1 MRRKER
7 DACVERKGK
16 RTAKGTPCTSQR
28 TYERHRTVKEVRVR
42 MASYPN
48 FFNCAMTCV
57 RSVGHSRRS
66 WSLLSPR
73 CGSTGRKE
81 GRYEGMEAT
90 TGGREG
96 WKVRKEGSDNVRE
109 RRVERRWGG
118 DDGKGGKEE
127 TEAWRR
133 GRRGME
139 RWQEGVEAM
148 TGGKEEGK
156 GSRYGR
162 EGR

>member
-1 MRRKER
+1 
-7 DACVERKGK
+7 
-16 RTAKGTPCTSQR
+16 
-28 TYERHRTVKEVRVR
+28 
-42 MASYPN
+42 
-48 FFNCAMTCV
+48 
-57 RSVGHSRRS
+57 
-66 WSLLSPR
+66 
-73 CGSTGRKE
+73 
-81 GRYEGMEAT
+81 MEAT

-96 WKVRKEGSDNVRE
+96 WKVRKEGSDDVRE
-109 RRVERRWGG
+109 RRVERRCGG

-162 EGR
+162 DDGREGRKDGTKVWKRRREGG